1 MKLLIVTPKADKND
15 ENVGAFYYWFE
26 KLAEKNERIVI
37 LSRGVGSAP
46 LPAHGE
52 VYSFDAPWFAA
63 RVWKYWK
70 LFAYHYARSDAVFF
84 HMMPEFVL
92 AAAPFLLSLKRP
104 SALWYAHKS
113 VTRHLRIAERLVDFV
128 FTSSAD
134 GFRLPSKK
142 VFYLGQAIDT
152 ERFSPRVN
160 TGGEKRHI
168 LNMVTVG
175 RISGVKNY
183 ETMIHACEVLKRTWD
198 RQWTLSIVGG
208 PLLPRDH
215 DYLSSL
221 KKLVRE
227 KGLESSIHFY
237 GSHSYNEIPDILRE
251 HDMFI
256 NLSGTGSLDKAVLE
270 AMSAGLTVIVAN
282 EAYRAILPPQYF
294 LEHISPEF
302 LASRIQALAN
312 DARPNSVLRNIVLKN
327 HDVEKTVDA
336 IQAILSAK
344 SNISGEQK

>member
-1 MKLLIVTPKADKND
+1 MKLLIITSKVDKDD
-15 ENVGAFYYWFE
+15 ENVGAFYGWFE
-26 KLAEKNERIVI
+26 KFAQKNEKLVI

-46 LPAHGE
+46 LPQGSE
-52 VYSFDAPWFAA
+52 VYSFDAP
-63 RVWKYWK
+63 RLILRLWKYWT

-92 AAAPFLLSLKRP
+92 AAAPFLLSLKRR
-104 SALWYAHKS
+104 SSLWYAHKS
-113 VTRHLRIAERLVDFV
+113 VTWKLRIAERLVDFV

-142 VFYLGQAIDT
+142 VLYLGQAIDT
-152 ERFSPRVN
+152 ERFSPGADAIR
-160 TGGEKRHI
+160 EKRHT

-175 RISGVKNY
+175 RISAVKNY
-183 ETMIHACEVLKRTWD
+183 ETMVYACEILKRTWD
-198 RQWTLSIVGG
+198 RQWTFTIVGG

-215 DYLSSL
+215 TYFSSL

-227 KGLESSIHFY
+227 KGLESFIHFY
-237 GSHSYNEIPDILRE
+237 GSHPYNEIPDILRE

-282 EAYRAILPPQYF
+282 EAYRPILPPQYF
-294 LEHISPEF
+294 LAHVSPEF
-302 LASRIQALAN
+302 LAHRIQALAN
-312 DARPNSVLRNIVLKN
+312 DARPNSALRNIVLKD
-327 HDVEKTVDA
+327 HDVEKTVDT
-336 IQAILSAK
+336 IQTILSAR
-344 SNISGEQK
+344 Q

>member
-1 MKLLIVTPKADKND
+1 MKLLIITSKVDKDD
-15 ENVGAFYYWFE
+15 ENVGAFYDWFE
-26 KLAEKNERIVI
+26 KFVQKNEKLVI
-37 LSRGVGSAP
+37 LSRGVGSAS

-63 RVWKYWK
+63 RVWKYLK

-92 AAAPFLLSLKRP
+92 AAAPFLMSLKRR
-104 SALWYAHKS
+104 SSLWYAHKS
-113 VTRHLRIAERLVDFV
+113 VTWKLRIAERLVDFV

-142 VFYLGQAIDT
+142 VFYLGQAIDI
-152 ERFSPRVN
+152 ERFSPRSN
-160 TGGEKRHI
+160 TGGEKRNI

-175 RISGVKNY
+175 RISAVKNY
-183 ETMIHACEVLKRTWD
+183 ETMIRACEILKRTWD
-198 RQWTLSIVGG
+198 RQWTFSIVGG

-215 DYLSSL
+215 TYLSSL

-227 KGLESSIHFY
+227 KGLESFIHFY

-270 AMSAGLTVIVAN
+270 AMSVGLTVIVAN
-282 EAYRAILPPQYF
+282 EAYRSILPPQYF
-294 LEHISPEF
+294 LEHVSPEF
-302 LASRIQALAN
+302 LAHRIQALAN
-312 DARPNSVLRNIVLKN
+312 DARPNSALRNIVLKD
-327 HDVEKTVDA
+327 HDVKKTVDT
-336 IQAILSAK
+336 IQAILSAR
-344 SNISGEQK
+344 Q